1 MQISYV
7 LKKERKA
14 SLLFEEET
22 LVSIYR
28 EQNVLFISIGRLLL
42 PVSGF

>member
-1 MQISYV
+1 MQTSYV

-14 SLLFEEET
+14 SLLFEEA

-28 EQNVLFISIGRLLL
+28 AQNVLFISIG
-42 PVSGF
+42 